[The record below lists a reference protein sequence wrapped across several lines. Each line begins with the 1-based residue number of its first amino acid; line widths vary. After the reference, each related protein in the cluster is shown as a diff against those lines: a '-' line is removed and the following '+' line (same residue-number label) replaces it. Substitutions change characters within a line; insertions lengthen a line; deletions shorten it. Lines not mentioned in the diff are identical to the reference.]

1 MKKTISVFLYL
12 MIVTGMIFSGCS
24 SNKETKKTTTSAPPG
39 FSIDLEG
46 LTGEEEVEEEEEE
59 EEVEEVEEEAEEE
72 VEEAEEE
79 VEEAE
84 EEADGGSAPP
94 GLSIDLSGLEEEE
107 EVVEEEIVE
116 EEDPMPPLIEE
127 AVEEELEEEEE
138 LVEAT
143 TMYVDGTYSSS
154 GSYQSPAGSE
164 SISVTLVVQDDRV
177 SSLSVA
183 SNATH
188 ATSQTYQGKFISGI
202 NSLVVGQDIS
212 EIGSFSQVNGSS
224 LTPSAFNQALNSIKS
239 QALS

>member
-59 EEVEEVEEEAEEE
+59 EEVEEVE
-72 VEEAEEE
+72 EEAEEE

-212 EIGSFSQVNGSS
+212 ELGSFSQVNGSS